1 MPSRNTVIDPY
12 SAAIAERV
20 RALLTRKGI
29 RKMGH
34 TKKLKEI
41 LNLSLAQAHRK
52 LNGSSWDLAQI
63 RKVAEYFGEPFDS
76 LSRLFES
83 SDKSTEDSIPA
94 ILFIGQREFPCA
106 IQIGAV
112 LHTISNVDFLAYENG
127 TAEWC
132 VCEASAATDNVKYY
146 KVKKLELTLKETQ
159 KLSVAV
165 LDDDEA
171 SADSLSEYLAEVGF
185 HADAYYDLETLIQEV
200 TEGPSGQFDAFV
212 IDWLISG
219 RTAESLIQVIR
230 GKENHKTPIF
240 LLTGEIST
248 GRALESDV
256 ARIIMNYNVSLH
268 EKPTRLS
275 IIAAELS
282 KTLGA

>member
-1 MPSRNTVIDPY
+1 M
-12 SAAIAERV
+12 IAYV
-20 RALLTRKGI
+20 NA
-29 RKMGH
+29 
-34 TKKLKEI
+34 TK
-41 LNLSLAQAHRK
+41 
-52 LNGSSWDLAQI
+52 
-63 RKVAEYFGEPFDS
+63 P
-76 LSRLFES
+76 
-83 SDKSTEDSIPA
+83 
-94 ILFIGQREFPCA
+94 
-106 IQIGAV
+106 
-112 LHTISNVDFLAYENG
+112 
-127 TAEWC
+127 